1 MTILLRL
8 IFSTLLALATLL
20 LIQLLSEGQLSV
32 AAVDPIALIITFIA
46 CALAALVSPLLGV
59 KKGSRNNTN
68 TGSKTTTK
76 SSSKAAPRGDRE
88 HGTVKWF
95 NVSKG
100 YGFVTRANGDDIFVH
115 FRSIRGEGRRL
126 LREGQSIEFSVI
138 QGDKGPQAEDVQ
150 PL

>member
-8 IFSTLLALATLL
+8 IFSALLALAALL
-20 LIQLLSEGQLSV
+20 LIQLLGSGQLSI
-32 AAVDPIALIITFIA
+32 AAIDPIALSITFIA
-46 CALAALVSPLLGV
+46 CALAALASPAIGT
-59 KKGSRNNTN
+59 KATTTK
-68 TGSKTTTK
+68 SKTTTPN
-76 SSSKAAPRGDRE
+76 SARKAPSAGRE
-88 HGTVKWF
+88 QGTVKWF

-138 QGDKGPQAEDVQ
+138 NGEKGPQAEDVQ